1 MSYYLIGHPLGHSFS
16 PRLHALLGN
25 KDYRLMD
32 LDASGLA
39 DFIRRKEFDGLNVT
53 IPYKQSVIPLCDE
66 VSEKALGIGA
76 VNTIVRR
83 GDGSLY
89 GDNTDIAGLM
99 SMADHA
105 GVSMEGKVVLI
116 LGSGGTGRTAWYAA
130 QAAGARKIYRVSRSG
145 PVNYENVYRTA
156 DNAQVVINTTPV
168 GMYPNQ
174 YEAPL
179 LDLNRLPGLEA
190 VLDVIYNPL
199 RTRLTLEAEKWGLRW
214 ANGLRMLVEQACAAE
229 ELFMDRP
236 VPVQSAELAYRA
248 LCREKINL
256 ILIGMPGSGKTSAG
270 RLLSRALGRPFL
282 DTDTMIVR
290 NARME
295 IPDIFETYGEPG
307 FRDRE
312 TEALMEAC
320 REGGRVIAT
329 GGGAVLRD
337 ENRDIMRL
345 NGWIC
350 LIDRPVEA
358 LDRAGRPLSQSAK
371 VLEKMRETRMPYY
384 QALADA
390 AFENTRSLEQ
400 LAKNILEDFNAHF
413 GTERSEPEPAGGS

>member
-25 KDYRLMD
+25 PDYGLMD

-39 DFIRRKEFDGLNVT
+39 AFLQRKDFDGINVT
-53 IPYKQSVIPLCDE
+53 IPYKQSVIPFCDE

-76 VNTIVRR
+76 VNTVVRR
-83 GDGSLY
+83 GDGSLF
-89 GDNTDIAGLM
+89 GDNTDIDGLM

-105 GVSMEGKVVLI
+105 GVSLEGRAVLI
-116 LGSGGTGRTAWYAA
+116 LGSGGTSRTAWYAA
-130 QAAGARKIYRVSRSG
+130 QAAGASKIWRVSRTG

-156 DNAQVVINTTPV
+156 ENAQVVINATPV
-168 GMYPNQ
+168 GMYPHQ
-174 YEAPL
+174 YEPPL
-179 LDLNRLPGLEA
+179 LDLNRLPRLEA
-190 VLDVIYNPL
+190 VLDAVYNPL

-214 ANGLRMLVEQACAAE
+214 ANGLQMLVEQACAAE
-229 ELFMDRP
+229 ELFTGMP
-236 VPVQSAELAYRA
+236 VPVEAAERA
-248 LCREKINL
+248 CQALRREKVSL

-282 DTDTMIVR
+282 DTDEMIVR
-290 NARME
+290 GAQME
-295 IPDIFETYGEPG
+295 IPAIFEKYGEAG

-312 TEALMEAC
+312 TEALKEAC
-320 REGGRVIAT
+320 AEGGCVIAT

-345 NGWIC
+345 NGYIC

-358 LDRAGRPLSQSAK
+358 LDRTGRPLSQSAR
-371 VLEKMRETRMPYY
+371 VLEKMRQARMPYY

-390 AFENTRSLEQ
+390 VFENDRSLDI
-400 LAKNILEDFNAHF
+400 LAKAILEDFNAHF
-413 GTERSEPEPAGGS
+413 GTERPEPEPAGGS